1 MSGTA
6 TLTQSSPYE
15 QIGGAAG
22 VRRLADAFY
31 DIMDADPAFRALRD
45 MHGADLTPMR
55 EALAGFFSAWFG
67 GPRDWIEGRGGF
79 CIMSRH
85 AKMNITPT
93 TAKQWMAAMRQ
104 VIAQTGT
111 PADLAPQLDQAFS
124 RLAEAMAWNG
134 RD

>member
-1 MSGTA
+1 MSSTA
-6 TLTQSSPYE
+6 RMAKTSPYE
-15 QIGGAAG
+15 MIGGAAG

-31 DIMDADPAFRALRD
+31 DIMDADPAYRELRE
-45 MHGADLTPMR
+45 MHGTDLAPMR

-85 AKMNITPT
+85 AKMNITET
-93 TAKQWMAAMRQ
+93 TAGQWMAAMRQ
-104 VIAQTGT
+104 AITQTNT

-124 RLAEAMAWNG
+124 RLAAAMV
-134 RD
+134 